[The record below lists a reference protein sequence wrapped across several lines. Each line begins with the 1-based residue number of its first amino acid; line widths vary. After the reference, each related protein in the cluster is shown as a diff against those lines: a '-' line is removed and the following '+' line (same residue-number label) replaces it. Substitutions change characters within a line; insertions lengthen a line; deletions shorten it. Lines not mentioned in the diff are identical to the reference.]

1 MLAYNPCVHRS
12 RMYVADRG
20 KLPAKPPGVE
30 RCPGADHID
39 RASRPA
45 PREVLGEDIERTC
58 RHETDARKPTGL
70 NMPSDLLADSEI
82 GVCQVEAGLTGRR
95 MTTERHN
102 EHILRL
108 HGSQGSPS
116 NLARLEHGQC
126 VTEVESL
133 SLGITLGS
141 VIDRQSCD

>member
-1 MLAYNPCVHRS
+1 MLAHDPCVHRS

-20 KLPAKPPGVE
+20 KLPAKPPRVE

-45 PREVLGEDIERTC
+45 PREILGKDIERTC
-58 RHETDARKPTGL
+58 RHETDARKSTHL
-70 NMPSDLLADSEI
+70 DMARDLLTDIEI
-82 GVCQVEAGLTGRR
+82 RPCQVEAGLPGSG

-102 EHILRL
+102 EDIFGFD
-108 HGSQGSPS
+108 GSQGSPA

-126 VTEVESL
+126 VTEVERL
-133 SLGITLGS
+133 S
-141 VIDRQSCD
+141 